1 MGHAQPV
8 SELMT
13 MDSIIGRA
21 RDELSPELWDYVS
34 GGAESETTLRRN
46 RAGFDRIGF
55 RPHLLS
61 NVLGRTT
68 KTTFLGTEL
77 ALPVMF
83 APVGS
88 LARYHSDGVRAVARV
103 GEKAGTLTFVSSSA
117 VPSLEEVRE
126 QVSGPLVYQMYVRG
140 DREWITDRVRRAEA
154 ARCKALCV
162 TADFVVQGRRDRNR
176 ENNGFKAIV
185 HRSDDLLHQETF
197 TWDEFAW
204 LRSITDL
211 PLILKGVTSAPDA
224 VSAVEAGANVIHVS
238 NHGGRQLD
246 HLPGAIE
253 VLAEIVD
260 AVGGRADV
268 IVDSGFVRGSDVVKA
283 LALGAK
289 AVLIGKLMVWGLAAG
304 AEEGLHRVVELL
316 QEEISDCMSLLGVKS
331 LDQLDRSYVRPVS
344 MPARSDWVGFASSP
358 HVTD

>member
-1 MGHAQPV
+1 
-8 SELMT
+8 MT
-13 MDSIIGRA
+13 MDSIIRRA
-21 RDELSPELWDYVS
+21 REELSPELWDYVS

-46 RAGFDRIGF
+46 RAGFDGIGF

-68 KTTFLGTEL
+68 RTTFLGTEL
-77 ALPVMF
+77 SLPVMF

-88 LARYHSDGVRAVARV
+88 LALHHPDGVRAVAKV
-103 GEKAGTLTFVSSSA
+103 GEKVGTVTFVSCAA

-126 QVSGPLVYQMYVRG
+126 QVSGPLVLQLYVRG
-140 DREWITDRVRRAEA
+140 GRSWITDWVRRAEA
-154 ARCKALCV
+154 AQCKALCV
-162 TADFVVQGRRDRNR
+162 TVDFIVQGRRDRSR

-185 HRSDDLLHQETF
+185 HQSEALLHQETF

-211 PLILKGVTSAPDA
+211 PLILKGITTAEDA
-224 VSAVEAGANVIHVS
+224 ATAAETGADVIYVS

-260 AVGGRADV
+260 SVNGRADV
-268 IVDSGFVRGSDVVKA
+268 IADSGFVRGSDVVKA
-283 LALGAK
+283 IALGAR
-289 AVLIGKLMVWGLAAG
+289 AVVIGKLLVWGLAAG
-304 AEEGLHRVVELL
+304 AEEGLGRVVELL
-316 QEEISDCMSLLGVKS
+316 QEEILDCMSLVGVKS
-331 LDQLDRSYVRPVS
+331 LSQLDRSYVRPVS
-344 MPARSDWVGFASSP
+344 RPAESSWIGFADSP
-358 HVTD
+358 HITVKP